1 MQMQSHIDAAAVL
14 ANPAIDVPVGGIVL
28 HSPMEELV
36 AALRT
41 IQALDGLK
49 QAEYEWLA
57 THAEEGFFPR
67 GGLLFRE
74 EDPVVYMTIILR
86 GEVHLRRERAGQNT
100 LYIGR
105 SGQITGLLPF
115 SRMKKYAGNGYAGQD
130 LLALRIHSDVFQE
143 MLAAIPSMAQ
153 RCVSILLDRVR
164 ESTRIEQ
171 QVEKLNALGK
181 LAGNLAHEINNP
193 ASAAQRAASNL
204 LSELRI
210 YGRVK
215 FQLGRLCLSDEQETR
230 YKAWDRRVRE
240 AIQSRAAIQP
250 GNTSAL
256 SVNDQEEQLIPWLTE
271 QQVQEPWSI
280 APTLA
285 EVGVQAED
293 LRELTEFLEPEATS
307 VAITQFASS
316 LRAERMTGAVL
327 ESTARIFDL
336 IRAIKDYS
344 YMDQAPIQEIDI
356 AQGLDNTLSMLHYRM
371 ENVVVEKDYEAD
383 LPKISGYGSELNQ
396 VWMALLENALDAVQD
411 AGKLRLRAQDAGE
424 MVLVEIWDGGV
435 GIPPELRSRIFEPF
449 FTTKAPGRGL
459 GLGLDNANRIVS
471 RHRGY
476 IHVESK
482 PGATCFQVRLP
493 FRQAGAY

>member
-1 MQMQSHIDAAAVL
+1 MQSHTRE
-14 ANPAIDVPVGGIVL
+14 PAIHPTLSLDIPPDAVIL
-28 HSPMEELV
+28 HSAKAELIS
-36 AALRT
+36 ALRT
-41 IQALDGLK
+41 IPTLDGLT
-49 QAEYEWLA
+49 QDEYEWLIA
-57 THAEEGFFPR
+57 HGEESFIAR

-74 EDPVVYMTIILR
+74 EDPVIYMTIILR
-86 GEVHLRRERAGQNT
+86 GEIHLRRERTGQNA

-105 SGQITGLLPF
+105 SGQITGMLPF
-115 SRMKKYAGNGYAGQD
+115 SRMKKYAGNGYAAQD
-130 LLALRIHSDVFQE
+130 LVVVRIHSDLFPE

-164 ESTRIEQ
+164 ESTRMEQ

-181 LAGNLAHEINNP
+181 LAGNLAHEMNNP

-210 YGRVK
+210 YGRAK
-215 FQLGRLCLSDEQETR
+215 FQLGRLCLGEEQETR
-230 YKAWDRRVRE
+230 YKAWDIRIRE
-240 AIQSRAAIQP
+240 AIQSRAA
-250 GNTSAL
+250 NRKDETSAL
-256 SVNDQEEQLIPWLTE
+256 SVNDREERLLPWLTE
-271 QQVQEPWSI
+271 HHVQEPWSV
-280 APTLA
+280 APALA
-285 EVGVQAED
+285 EVGVQPED
-293 LRELTEFLEPEATS
+293 LQELTEFLEMEATS

-344 YMDQAPIQEIDI
+344 YMDQAPMQDVDI
-356 AQGLDNTLSMLHYRM
+356 AQALDTTLSMLHYRM
-371 ENVVVEKDYEAD
+371 EHVVVEKDYEAD

-396 VWMALLENALDAVQD
+396 VWMALLENALDAIHD
-411 AGKLRLRAQDAGE
+411 AGKIRLRVQHSGE
-424 MVLVEIWDGGV
+424 MMLVEIWDNGP
-435 GIPPELRSRIFEPF
+435 GIPQELRSRIFEPF

-459 GLGLDNANRIVS
+459 GLGLDAVNRIVS

-482 PGATCFQVRLP
+482 AGATCFQVRLP
-493 FRQAGAY
+493 LRQAGAY

>member
-1 MQMQSHIDAAAVL
+1 MQSQTHDITVQTALPLDTPPGAT
-14 ANPAIDVPVGGIVL
+14 IL
-28 HSPMEELV
+28 HTPKTELV
-36 AALRT
+36 VALRT
-41 IQALDGLK
+41 IPTLDGLT
-49 QAEYEWLA
+49 QDEYEWLIE
-57 THAEEGFFPR
+57 HGEEGFVAR

-74 EDPVVYMTIILR
+74 EDPVVYMTIILQ
-86 GEVHLRRERAGQNT
+86 GEIHLRRERAGQNA

-115 SRMKKYAGNGYAGQD
+115 SRMKKYAGNGYAAQD
-130 LLALRIHSDVFQE
+130 LVVLRIHSDIFPE

-164 ESTRIEQ
+164 ESTRMEQ

-181 LAGNLAHEINNP
+181 LAGNLAHEMNNP

-204 LSELRI
+204 LEELRT
-210 YGRVK
+210 YGKVK
-215 FQLGRLCLSDEQETR
+215 FQLGKLCLDEQQETR
-230 YKAWDRRVRE
+230 DKAWDRRIRDTIQNRADSRKNDTRVLSENDRE
-240 AIQSRAAIQP
+240 ER
-250 GNTSAL
+250 L
-256 SVNDQEEQLIPWLTE
+256 LPWLIE
-271 QQVQEPWSI
+271 HRLPEPWSV
-280 APTLA
+280 APALA

-293 LRELTEFLEPEATS
+293 LQELTEFLEAEAAS

-344 YMDQAPIQEIDI
+344 YMDQAPMQDVDI
-356 AQGLDNTLSMLHYRM
+356 AQALDTTLNMLHYRM
-371 ENVVVEKDYEAD
+371 DHVAIEKDYEAD

-396 VWMALLENALDAVQD
+396 VWMALLENALDAIKDV
-411 AGKLRLRAQDAGE
+411 GRIRLRVQHSGE
-424 MVLVEIWDGGV
+424 MMLVEIWDNGA
-435 GIPPELRSRIFEPF
+435 GIPSELRNRIFEPF

-459 GLGLDNANRIVS
+459 GLGLDAVNRIVS

-493 FRQAGAY
+493 LRQAGAY